1 MSTGSPSTLAYEVF
15 VSDGPTRAG
24 DERMPDG
31 SPLVWSPLSSTLIY
45 GARDAVLVD
54 PPFTKAQ
61 VAEVGDWVERS
72 GKRLAVIFA
81 THGHGDHW
89 FGTGELIKR
98 FPGVEAYATEGTI
111 DMMHRQATS
120 GRVQLWDR
128 IFPNLLPDTPVLAKP
143 IPTDGFLLEG
153 NPVVAIETGHTD
165 TEATSIL
172 YVPAIGL
179 VVAGDV
185 VYNGVHQYIS
195 EGGDGG
201 LHQWLQALDQVAELH
216 PRAVVAGH
224 KKRELPDDPA
234 ILDRTRK
241 YLKDVIRILKENP
254 TPEGFYEQMIKLYP
268 DLLNPSPLWYGAL
281 ALLRS

>member
-1 MSTGSPSTLAYEVF
+1 MSADSPSALSYEVF

-45 GARDAVLVD
+45 GEHDAVLVD

-61 VAEVGDWVERS
+61 VASVGDWVERS
-72 GKRLAVIFA
+72 GKRLAVIYA

-89 FGTGELIKR
+89 FGTAELVNR
-98 FPGVEAYATEGTI
+98 FPGVSVYATEGTI
-111 DMMHRQATS
+111 EVMHRQATE
-120 GRVQLWDR
+120 GRAQLWDR

-143 IPTDGFLLEG
+143 IPAEGFLLEG

-165 TEATSIL
+165 TDNTSVL

-185 VYNGVHQYIS
+185 AYNGVHQYIL
-195 EGGDGG
+195 EGGNGG
-201 LHQWLQALDQVAELH
+201 LQEWLRALDLVAELR

-224 KKRELPDDPA
+224 KNKYLHDDPA
-234 ILDRTRK
+234 ILDETRQ
-241 YLKDVIRILKENP
+241 YLQDVIRLLGDKPDPREFF
-254 TPEGFYEQMIKLYP
+254 ERMLELYP
-268 DLLNPSPLWYGAL
+268 DRLNPSPVWYGGL
-281 ALLRS
+281 GLLRG